1 MLALAAAAL
10 VAVVLAAP
18 PAASGS
24 RFLQLGIFDDT
35 QILHGATD
43 RVYRELNGLGVQV
56 VRVNLWWGGPAGMGV
71 ARRKPLNPMNPND
84 PAYDW
89 SVYDRAVQYAAQYG
103 MKVVFSL
110 LGTPPWANAGKGW
123 NVAPTSALDF
133 KRFATAAARRY
144 RGGFAGADGRPL
156 ASVQNWLVWNE
167 PNNPVFLKPQFK
179 RVGGKWTIQSAKDY
193 AKLCN
198 AAVDAI
204 KLVTIGGAK
213 VACGVTGPRGNN
225 NPSEARASVSPL
237 AFLRAM
243 KSAGARGFDAYAHH
257 PYYGSPAESPLTPP
271 PPGRR
276 GNAPTAITLG
286 NFPLLVREVT
296 RLYGNK
302 RIWITEYGYQTNPPD
317 RAFGVSYTRQA
328 LYLRQ
333 AYGYARR
340 HPRIDMF
347 LWFLL
352 RDEARLDR
360 WQSGLMTVAGRRKP
374 AYATFANLRG

>member
-1 MLALAAAAL
+1 M
-10 VAVVLAAP
+10 LAAP

-43 RVYRELNGLGVQV
+43 NVYRQLNGLGVQTI
-56 VRVNLWWGGPAGMGV
+56 RVNLWWGGPAGMGV
-71 ARRKPLNPMNPND
+71 AKRKPVNPMNPND

-89 SVYDRAVQYAAQYG
+89 GVYDRAVLYASQYR

-110 LGTPPWANAGKGW
+110 LGTPRWANAGKGW
-123 NVAPTSALDF
+123 NAAPTNVLDL

-144 RGGFAGADGRPL
+144 GGSFTSQEGRVLP
-156 ASVQNWLVWNE
+156 AVRAWLVWNE
-167 PNNPVFLKPQFK
+167 PNNPVFLKPQYK
-179 RVGGKWTIQSAKDY
+179 RVGDSLVLQGAKDY
-193 AKLCN
+193 ARMCN

-204 KLVTIGGAK
+204 HTVTVGASK

-225 NPSEARASVSPL
+225 NPNSVRPSLSPL

-243 KSAGARGFDAYAHH
+243 KAAGARGFDAYAHH
-257 PYYGSPAESPLTPP
+257 PYYGSPTETPSTPP
-271 PPGRR
+271 PPGLR
-276 GNAPTAITLG
+276 GNSATAITLG
-286 NFPLLVREVT
+286 NFSLLVRELT

-317 RAFGVSYTRQA
+317 RAFGVTWARQA
-328 LYLRQ
+328 AYLTQ
-333 AYGYARR
+333 AYGIARR

-352 RDEARLDR
+352 RDETRVDG
-360 WQSGLMTVAGRRKP
+360 WQSGLLTSSGRRKP
-374 AYATFANLRG
+374 AYAAFANLRS